1 MKTNLFWGLASVIM
15 LFPSCFQQE
24 TVEEVMKANKTSLT
38 FSVARGISSSS
49 TIVSEDDAVYV
60 ASCFMKRNL
69 QATRSIF
76 PQVES
81 LIHDNQTIGYVVNYP
96 EGEFCIVASSKNAYP
111 ILTYSNKG
119 KFSVSDIGNSGVSVW
134 LDAYTLSWKN
144 LSDEEKK
151 LN

>member
-60 ASCFMKRNL
+60 ASCF
-69 QATRSIF
+69 
-76 PQVES
+76 
-81 LIHDNQTIGYVVNYP
+81 Y
-96 EGEFCIVASSKNAYP
+96 
-111 ILTYSNKG
+111 
-119 KFSVSDIGNSGVSVW
+119 
-134 LDAYTLSWKN
+134 
-144 LSDEEKK
+144 EKK
-151 LN
+151 PASYKKYFPASRVFDS